1 MSRLPLVDSH
11 PNAVPIT
18 AVTQSGLTEWRATQP
33 RAIQGWLD
41 AMDFAGEAG
50 EVCLIAD
57 SGALSRVVIGL
68 GDGADKWAAGRL
80 ARQLPAGA
88 YRLDWCVGIADE
100 DKVAVSTWLALAWAL
115 GAYKFERYKTAP
127 SDDAAVLLWPEDCD
141 RAYVEGAAQA
151 TILTRDLIN
160 TPAEDM
166 GPADLA
172 TVAEALVS
180 AHGGAVTS
188 IVGDDLL
195 ESNLPA
201 IHAVGRAADFAPR
214 LIDLT
219 WGKADHPKVT
229 LVGKG
234 VCFDSGGLNI
244 KPSGG
249 MRLMKKDMGGAAT
262 VLGLADWV
270 MRAKL
275 PVRLRVLIPAVENA
289 ISGNAFRPGD
299 VVPTRKGPTIEV
311 GNTDAEGRVV
321 LADALALAC
330 EENPEL
336 VIDCATLTGAARV
349 ALGPELPALFSSDD
363 ALANDLL
370 AAGTAQ
376 NDPLWRLPLWPG
388 YRRLIDSKVADI
400 SNSGESGLAGA
411 ITAALF
417 LQTFVDDGIPW
428 VHLDL
433 FGWNPDDKPGRPVGG
448 EAYAQRAL
456 FDVIKQRSAQADG

>member
-1 MSRLPLVDSH
+1 MPTLPIVDSH

-18 AVTQSGLTEWRATQP
+18 AVTQTGLKEWRATQP
-33 RAIQGWLD
+33 KSVQGWLD
-41 AMDFAGEAG
+41 AMDFSGEAG

-57 SGALSRVVIGL
+57 SGALSRVVLGL
-68 GDGADKWAAGRL
+68 GDGTDRWAAGRL

-88 YRLDWCVGIADE
+88 YRVDWCVGVSDD
-100 DKVAVSTWLALAWAL
+100 DKTSIMTWLALAWVL
-115 GAYKFERYKTAP
+115 GAYKFERYKSEPHDAP
-127 SDDAAVLLWPEDCD
+127 AALIWPEDCD
-141 RAYVEGAAQA
+141 RDYVEGAAQA
-151 TILTRDLIN
+151 AILTRDLIN

-166 GPADLA
+166 GPADLQA
-172 TVAEALVS
+172 IAESLASAHDGTVA
-180 AHGGAVTS
+180 T

-195 ESNLPA
+195 TSNLPA
-201 IHAVGRAADFAPR
+201 IHAVGRAADYAPR

-219 WGKADHPKVT
+219 WGKSDAPKVT

-234 VCFDSGGLNI
+234 VSFDSGGLNI

-249 MRLMKKDMGGAAT
+249 MRNMKKDMGGAAT
-262 VLGLADWV
+262 VLGLADWI

-275 PVRLRVLIPAVENA
+275 PVRLRVLVPAVENA
-289 ISGNAFRPGD
+289 IAGNAFRPGD

-321 LADALALAC
+321 LADALAVAC
-330 EENPEL
+330 EEDPALL
-336 VIDCATLTGAARV
+336 VDCATLTGAARV
-349 ALGPELPALFSSDD
+349 ALGPEIPAMFSPDD
-363 ALANDLL
+363 VLANDLT
-370 AAGTAQ
+370 AAGMVH
-376 NDPLWRLPLWPG
+376 NDPLWRLPLWSG

-400 SNSGESGLAGA
+400 SNSGESGFAGA

-417 LQTFVDDGIPW
+417 LKTFVEDGIPW

-433 FGWNPDDKPGRPVGG
+433 FGWNPDDKPGRPAGG

-456 FDVIKQRSAQADG
+456 FEVIKRRSAET

>member
-1 MSRLPLVDSH
+1 MSSLPLVESH

-18 AVTQSGLTEWRATQP
+18 AVTQSGLKQWRATQP
-33 RAIQGWLD
+33 RAVQSWLD

-50 EVCLIAD
+50 EFCLIAD
-57 SGALSRVVIGL
+57 SGSLARVVLGL
-68 GDGADKWAAGRL
+68 GDGPDCWASGRL
-80 ARQLPAGA
+80 GRQLPAGA
-88 YRLDWCVGIADE
+88 YRIDWCVGIADG
-100 DKVAVSTWLALAWAL
+100 DKTSAMNWLALAWAL
-115 GAYKFERYKTAP
+115 GAYKFERYKSKP
-127 SDDAAVLLWPEDCD
+127 VDSAALLVWPDGCD
-141 RAYVEGAAQA
+141 RPYVEGAANA
-151 TILTRDLIN
+151 ALLTRDLIN

-166 GPADLA
+166 GPADLQA
-172 TVAEALVS
+172 TAEQVAS
-180 AHGGAVTS
+180 AHSGQVTS

-195 ESNLPA
+195 TSNLPA

-214 LIDLT
+214 LIDLI
-219 WGKADHPKVT
+219 WGEASHPKIT

-234 VCFDSGGLNI
+234 VCFDSGGLDI
-244 KPSGG
+244 KPSNG

-262 VLGLADWV
+262 VLGLADWI

-275 PVRLRVLIPAVENA
+275 KVRLRVLIPAVENA

-321 LADALALAC
+321 LADALAVAC
-330 EENPEL
+330 EEDPDL
-336 VIDCATLTGAARV
+336 VVDCATLTGAARV
-349 ALGPELPALFSSDD
+349 ALGPELPAMFSPDEE
-363 ALANDLL
+363 LAADLL

-376 NDPLWRLPLWPG
+376 NDPMWRLPLWPG
-388 YRRLIDSKVADI
+388 YRKMIDSKVADI
-400 SNSGESGLAGA
+400 SNSGDSGLAGA

-417 LQTFVDDGIPW
+417 LKTFVTEDTPW

-456 FDVIKQRSAQADG
+456 FEVIKQRSAEA

>member
-1 MSRLPLVDSH
+1 MSPLPLVESH

-18 AVTQSGLTEWRATQP
+18 AVTQAGLKEWRATQP

-41 AMDFAGEAG
+41 AMDFVGEAG
-50 EVCLIAD
+50 ETCLIAD
-57 SGALSRVVIGL
+57 SGALSRVVLGL
-68 GDGADKWAAGRL
+68 GDGTDKWAGGRL

-88 YRLDWCVGIADE
+88 YRLDWTVGIAEE
-100 DKVAVSTWLALAWAL
+100 DKASAATWLALAWAL
-115 GAYKFERYKTAP
+115 GAYKFERYKTTA
-127 SDDAAVLLWPEDCD
+127 SDSAAVLLWPDDCD

-172 TVAEALVS
+172 TVAETLAS
-180 AHGGAVTS
+180 AHGGTVTN

-195 ESNLPA
+195 ASNLPA

-219 WGKADHPKVT
+219 WGQPGAPKIT

-234 VCFDSGGLNI
+234 VCFDSGGLDI
-244 KPSGG
+244 KPSSG

-262 VLGLADWV
+262 VLGLADWI
-270 MRAKL
+270 MRANL

-321 LADALALAC
+321 LADALAVAC
-330 EENPEL
+330 EESPAL

-349 ALGPELPALFSSDD
+349 ALGPELPAMFTSDED
-363 ALANDLL
+363 LANDLL
-370 AAGTAQ
+370 TAGIEQ

-400 SNSGESGLAGA
+400 SNSGDSGLAGA

-417 LQTFVDDGIPW
+417 LQTFVADRIPW

-433 FGWNPDDKPGRPVGG
+433 FGWNPDDKSGRPVGG

-456 FDVIKQRSAQADG
+456 FEVIKQRSAEAAG